1 MNDRIRLVRFIKIY
15 AIYEGILETSTN
27 KIVDQYE
34 KYVLQYPEMSN
45 IDEIEFSQMKTFI
58 LSKQWNN

>member
-1 MNDRIRLVRFIKIY
+1 MVRFIKIY
-15 AIYEGILETSTN
+15 AIYNSILETSTN
-27 KIVDQYE
+27 KIVDHYE

-58 LSKQWNN
+58 LSKQWNH